1 VTKTGAKRPLFLPE
15 QINTMEANKVY
26 LKTQSEKIQSLIAD
40 DSKTAAMLEDLY
52 QTVRQLRA
60 KTAFRLALLNQLRE
74 TIEQKGENK

>member
-1 VTKTGAKRPLFLPE
+1 
-15 QINTMEANKVY
+15 
-26 LKTQSEKIQSLIAD
+26 
-40 DSKTAAMLEDLY
+40 LEDLY